1 MRYLDRA
8 GGAGLAA
15 ADHRLLVAMRDC
27 GRQPGVAAAARVLS
41 RSGEHSAL
49 WIAAGLACAKAD
61 RERRRDW
68 LRATALVGGAHLAS
82 IGVKWAVRRPRPRL
96 PAREPLVRTAGRYS
110 FPSSHATGAAAATVA
125 FGVLGPA
132 GRRLVPPLAAAM
144 CVSRLVVGVHYPT
157 DVAAGALFGALAA
170 RLGAEWLPAPAGGY
184 GAGASG
190 PGCPSWS
197 AAVARKAPTPGRT
210 GLRMTGLRRS
220 PAGGGTHG

>member
-1 MRYLDRA
+1 MRYVDRA

-27 GRQPGVAAAARVLS
+27 GRQPGVAAAARALS

-49 WIAAGLACAKAD
+49 WITAGLACAKAD

-82 IGVKWAVRRPRPRL
+82 IGIKWVVRRPRPRL

-110 FPSSHATGAAAATVA
+110 FPSSHATAAAAAAVA
-125 FGVLGPA
+125 FGVLRPA
-132 GRRLVPPLAAAM
+132 GRRLVSPLAAAM

-157 DVAAGALFGALAA
+157 DVAAGALLGTLAA
-170 RLGAEWLPAPAGGY
+170 RLGTAWLPVPGGE
-184 GAGASG
+184 
-190 PGCPSWS
+190 PGCSS
-197 AAVARKAPTPGRT
+197 ARAGRARKQPTPDRT
-210 GLRMTGLRRS
+210 WLRRS
-220 PAGGGTHG
+220 PGGGGIHG